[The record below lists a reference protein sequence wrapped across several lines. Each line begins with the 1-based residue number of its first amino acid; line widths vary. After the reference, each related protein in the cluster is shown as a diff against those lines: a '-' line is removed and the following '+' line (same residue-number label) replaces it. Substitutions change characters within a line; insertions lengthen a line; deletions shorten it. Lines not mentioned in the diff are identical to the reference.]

1 MYEALKTN
9 KLRGPEFLERYFSG
23 RVLDIGSGNAMVVPH
38 AEPFDKQHGDAN
50 RIDELREPGAYD
62 AVHSSHSLE
71 HMQDPEDA
79 IRRWW
84 RLVKPGGHLVI
95 VVPEEDLYEQGNWP
109 SLFQEEHTC
118 TFRLDR
124 ETTWSPRSFD
134 IRRLAAALPGA
145 TVVSAEI
152 QDAGY
157 DRALRR
163 VGKEGLWSKF
173 LRQRYN
179 HLLGTLSQRKM
190 LTLALIEELNRMMFD
205 LGAVVDQTMGSA
217 LAQIQIVIHKR
228 SDDAPD
234 A

>member
-1 MYEALKTN
+1 MYEAAKTN
-9 KLRGPEFLERYFSG
+9 KLRGDAFLERYFSG
-23 RVLDIGSGNAMVVPH
+23 RVIDIGSGNAMVVPH

-50 RIDELREPGAYD
+50 VIDELREAGAYD

-71 HMQDPEDA
+71 HMNDPEDA

-109 SLFQEEHTC
+109 SLFQHEHTC

-134 IRRLAAALPGA
+134 IRVLAESLPGA
-145 TVVSAEI
+145 EVVSAEI

-157 DRALRR
+157 DHALKRADR
-163 VGKEGLWSKF
+163 ESIWSRF
-173 LRQRYN
+173 LRKRYN
-179 HLLGTLSQRKM
+179 HLLGTLSERKM
-190 LTLALIEELNRMMFD
+190 LTMALIEELNRMMFD
-205 LGAVVDQTMGSA
+205 LGATVDQTMGSA
-217 LAQIQIVIHKR
+217 LAQIQIVIRKR
-228 SDDAPD
+228 PEA
-234 A
+234 

>member
-9 KLRGPEFLERYFSG
+9 KLRGPDFLETYLSG
-23 RVLDIGSGNAMVVPH
+23 RVLDIGSGKALVVPH
-38 AEPFDKQHGDAN
+38 AEGFDKEDGDVN
-50 RIDELREPGAYD
+50 LIDEAREIGAYD

-71 HMQDPEDA
+71 HMRDPEDA

-84 RLVKPGGHLVI
+84 RLVKPGGHLII

-124 ETTWSPRSFD
+124 ATTWSPRSFD
-134 IRRLAAALPGA
+134 IRALAEALPGA
-145 TVVSAEI
+145 EVVSAEL

-157 DRALRR
+157 DHDLKRIGKEVLWSRFLRR
-163 VGKEGLWSKF
+163 
-173 LRQRYN
+173 RYN
-179 HLLGTLSQRKM
+179 HLLGTLSAKK
-190 LTLALIEELNRMMFD
+190 LLSLALIDEPNRMMFD

-217 LAQIQIVIHKR
+217 LAQIQIVIRK
-228 SDDAPD
+228 DETA
-234 A
+234 